1 MRDAEAA
8 GQVGDVLTGTIT
20 DDRGGSGCHFLTVFD
35 DANFQAG
42 PKLARETMTALDELT
57 RILNLGSVYDFQK

>member
-1 MRDAEAA
+1 VKANVFYTPELHEALAGWVKRHYREDLRARDLA
-8 GQVGDVLTGTIT
+8 D
-20 DDRGGSGCHFLTVFD
+20 
-35 DANFQAG
+35 

>member
-1 MRDAEAA
+1 VKRHYREDLRAKDLA
-8 GQVGDVLTGTIT
+8 D
-20 DDRGGSGCHFLTVFD
+20 
-35 DANFQAG
+35 